1 MKTEIEQILNDL
13 ENDINAISIDAHT
26 GGYEDRENA
35 IETLKKLKLKLL
47 GIADVISS
55 FSEDDCQQLMFYG
68 KTKNNQVK
76 IDDGS
81 KHLDYFLLK
90 AFAYMKDNT
99 IFDTENATKMF
110 WNRIKALANYR

>member
-1 MKTEIEQILNDL
+1 MTKDL
-13 ENDINAISIDAHT
+13 EQLLIRINLLSDEEINEDARWDIIDTLNNHLEQLRI
-26 GGYEDRENA
+26 GGVS
-35 IETLKKLKLKLL
+35 
-47 GIADVISS
+47 GS

-76 IDDGS
+76 LDDGS

-99 IFDTENATKMF
+99 IFDTENAIKMF